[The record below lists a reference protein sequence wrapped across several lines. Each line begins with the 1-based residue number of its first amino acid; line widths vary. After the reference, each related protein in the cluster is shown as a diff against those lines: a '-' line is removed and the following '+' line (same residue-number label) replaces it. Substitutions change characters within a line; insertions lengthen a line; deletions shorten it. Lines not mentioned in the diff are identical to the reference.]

1 MIISILHEHKKKP
14 RSDEFVLDLLK
25 IFSSVLTQFEIRC
38 HNKCRYKCHY
48 EFSNTDGLN
57 LFVNYKVT
65 QVDPREKSK
74 FLLKLPLSNSVF
86 SIVVARIGYFI
97 VRTT

>member
-1 MIISILHEHKKKP
+1 MIIPILHEHKKKP

-65 QVDPREKSK
+65 QVDPRGNSRKSVTWSAVPYAP
-74 FLLKLPLSNSVF
+74 F
-86 SIVVARIGYFI
+86 
-97 VRTT
+97 